1 MNQQFLVIEWSLYLE
16 KYLQSSRIIPQ
27 NHKLIDMICSTW
39 CNLFSLLRYKLID
52 SIVVFIFI
60 KAIFNTNRNWMQK
73 QSFNNVIDDLLDLI
87 LWCLTPLSTIFQL
100 HIGGLI
106 YWCRKPKKTTDLSQ
120 VTNKLDH
127 ILLYRVHHAWAG
139 FELTTLVV
147 IGTDWTGSW
156 IHNYHTI
163 TTTTA
168 PRRFVSININQHK
181 SLLCC
186 FFPQIVEIHGK
197 LHISQQ
203 TFFGIPD
210 GGA

>member
-1 MNQQFLVIEWSLYLE
+1 M
-16 KYLQSSRIIPQ
+16 
-27 NHKLIDMICSTW
+27 
-39 CNLFSLLRYKLID
+39 
-52 SIVVFIFI
+52 
-60 KAIFNTNRNWMQK
+60 
-73 QSFNNVIDDLLDLI
+73 IDDLLGSV
-87 LWCLTPLSTIFQL
+87 LWCLTQLSTIFQL
-100 HIGGLI
+100 YFGGQF
-106 YWCRKPKKTTDLSQ
+106 YWWRKPEYPKKTTDLSQ
-120 VTNKLDH
+120 VTDKLDH

-156 IHNYHTI
+156 IYNYHTI

-168 PRRFVSININQHK
+168 PRRFVSININQLK
-181 SLLCC
+181 SLLCCC

-203 TFFGIPD
+203 AFFGIPD